1 MTWRRWTA
9 ADDMAVAHPAAGET
23 LDDLTARLDRT
34 PDAIMGRRSV
44 LRARGVAVAPLTARA
59 VRMRAMR
66 VTPPAQDTP
75 EDRRL
80 FLALIATVPMPVGGV
95 EPLLRGLR
103 ASGAWRTL
111 AREWL
116 DRQAAS

>member
-23 LDDLTARLDRT
+23 LDDLASRLDRT
-34 PDAIMGRRSV
+34 PDAIVGHRSV
-44 LRARGVAVAPLTARA
+44 LRARGVAVDALTWRP
-59 VRMRAMR
+59 VRMRTPR
-66 VTPPAQDTP
+66 ITPPAQDTP

>member
-34 PDAIMGRRSV
+34 PDAIVGHRSV
-44 LRARGVAVAPLTARA
+44 
-59 VRMRAMR
+59 
-66 VTPPAQDTP
+66 
-75 EDRRL
+75 
-80 FLALIATVPMPVGGV
+80 
-95 EPLLRGLR
+95 LR